1 MSQLVPKGFSQ
12 LFFFYFFLNSF
23 LLILKLEALRQ
34 NAIIA
39 LVVRSSISKLNCLS
53 KKKHTHT
60 HASGSKTKGKR
71 KKKNNRGIKTS
82 GKQRNDFTATTD
94 TTYKHTFPFG
104 VVSFLFMHATPTE
117 RDLIPLEEIPLPNSF
132 ATVLPAGK

>member
-1 MSQLVPKGFSQ
+1 
-12 LFFFYFFLNSF
+12 
-23 LLILKLEALRQ
+23 LEALRQ

-71 KKKNNRGIKTS
+71 KKNNRGIKTS
-82 GKQRNDFTATTD
+82 GKQRNDFTA

>member
-12 LFFFYFFLNSF
+12 LFFFYFFLNFF

-60 HASGSKTKGKR
+60 PASGSKTKGKR
-71 KKKNNRGIKTS
+71 KKNNRGIKTS
-82 GKQRNDFTATTD
+82 GKQRNDFTA